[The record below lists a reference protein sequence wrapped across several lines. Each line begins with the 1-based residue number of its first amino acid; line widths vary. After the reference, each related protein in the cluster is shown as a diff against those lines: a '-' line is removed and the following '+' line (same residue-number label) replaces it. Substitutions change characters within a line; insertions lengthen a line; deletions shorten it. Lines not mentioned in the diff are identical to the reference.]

1 MRHERGKKDGTLLTS
16 IRFTSWQIPLL
27 SSLKVLQLATIKSR
41 SLRRSARLW
50 YSSFLILFWM
60 SLMQIGLVMMR

>member
-1 MRHERGKKDGTLLTS
+1 MRHRRGKDGLPLLTS

-41 SLRRSARLW
+41 SLRRPARLW